1 MPPRNY
7 QNQNMPSTPGDA
19 LPPSRR
25 ADSVDGVAP
34 RSVQRPAAIRT
45 QSERPVFARS
55 NLGRQ
60 EPWRPPA
67 AASQALVVPPLDP
80 AAVAAPTLV
89 ADAGDNDDAV
99 QLALAGPTPIAST
112 LAQPSPEVSLATS
125 LKFEAPA
132 RPAKPVEEP
141 IVKKRRIKLPHVAWR
156 KLLQRKV
163 LIPSAA
169 LSVLVL
175 AGYGAN
181 ALIAYNRTQASPDT
195 IYKDALSNALVTK
208 QVQISKTSDT
218 EHAISLVDVTNLK
231 SPRVSSDITTNI
243 AGAQFK
249 LKTYGTIKNSFFSYT
264 NLPDGLT
271 GNTAKA
277 VENQWVILRRDG
289 QLPAAVNT
297 ALSNAADPRYQA
309 FGPLLFANLP
319 PKTSHTIANFL
330 ADHHVYGYKLASV
343 KSVRLGDKKVLLFS
357 GKFDA
362 DYAKIA
368 NQSIAT
374 SEGFSIND
382 IQRVVDSLTVYKD
395 GTSSLY
401 VDAATRQPV
410 QLVLKT
416 KTGQTT
422 TYSYSNQGHVSL
434 PSQPSSNIDWPA
446 FASTQLQVEAQTSA
460 IQTATIR
467 DSIRQANLSTIQ
479 ASLTQYYAKN
489 GFFPSLAN
497 MNNQTWIATNLP
509 SFDPDTTRDPEA
521 STLALLENAP
531 TAPAAPNPKS
541 KVSVVAT
548 PIVGYIY
555 QPTTAAGKA
564 CANEATT
571 TPDQQCANYTVAAT
585 LSTGKTFVLKNTP

>member
-1 MPPRNY
+1 MPPRNT
-7 QNQNMPSTPGDA
+7 QNQNTPSMSSDA

-34 RSVQRPAAIRT
+34 RSVHRPAAIRT

-55 NLGRQ
+55 NTSRP

-67 AASQALVVPPLDP
+67 AATPAPIAPPQVFPSVAVPVI
-80 AAVAAPTLV
+80 AT
-89 ADAGDNDDAV
+89 ADDGV

-112 LAQPSPEVSLATS
+112 LAQPSSDGRPAPAIT
-125 LKFEAPA
+125 FEAPA
-132 RPAKPVEEP
+132 RPIKPVEEP
-141 IVKKRRIKLPHVAWR
+141 VVKKRRIKLPHIAWH

-163 LIPSAA
+163 LIPVAA
-169 LSVLVL
+169 LSVLALV
-175 AGYGAN
+175 GYGAN
-181 ALIAYNRTQASPDT
+181 ALIAYNRMQASPDT
-195 IYKDALSNALVTK
+195 IYKDALSNALITK
-208 QVQISKTSDT
+208 QVQVTKRSDT
-218 EHAISLVDVTNLK
+218 EQATSLIDASDLK
-231 SPRVSSDITTNI
+231 SPRISSDITTSI

-264 NLPDGLT
+264 NIPDGLT

-277 VENQWVILRRDG
+277 VENHWVILRRDG
-289 QLPAAVNT
+289 QLPAAINT
-297 ALSNAADPRYQA
+297 TLSNAADPRYQA

-330 ADHHVYGYKLASV
+330 AAHHVYGYKLASV
-343 KSVRLGDKKVLLFS
+343 KSVKLGDKKVLVFS

-374 SEGFSIND
+374 SEGFNIGD
-382 IQRVVDSLTVYKD
+382 IQRVVDSLTVFKD

-416 KTGQTT
+416 KTGETT
-422 TYSYSNQGHVSL
+422 IYSYSNLGHVSL
-434 PSQPSSNIDWPA
+434 PSQPTSNINWPE

-460 IQTATIR
+460 TQTATIR
-467 DSIRQANLSTIQ
+467 DSLRQANLTTIQ
-479 ASLTQYYAKN
+479 ANLTQYFAKN

-509 SFDPDTTRDPEA
+509 SFDPDMTRDPGA
-521 STLALLENAP
+521 STLALLANAP
-531 TAPAAPNPKS
+531 TQPPAPNPKT
-541 KVSVVAT
+541 KVAVAVT
-548 PIVGYIY
+548 PIFGYIY
-555 QPTTAAGKA
+555 QPVTAAGKA

-571 TPDQQCANYTVAAT
+571 TPDQQCANYTLAAT